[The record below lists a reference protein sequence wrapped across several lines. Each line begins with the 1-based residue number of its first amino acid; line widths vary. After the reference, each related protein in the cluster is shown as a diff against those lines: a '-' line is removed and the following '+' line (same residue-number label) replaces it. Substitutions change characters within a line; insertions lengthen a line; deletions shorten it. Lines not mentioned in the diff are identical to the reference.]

1 MTEGAWL
8 VVVTFLLII
17 TYSVIASNI
26 IFNDMKKMERQAPTK
41 TREEHD
47 KEVVDY
53 FLEYRRAVDKIM
65 AVYIVDDTNMEE
77 PVSGNREVPKPGGWN
92 ASEQSNLPP
101 YITYTEEGKDKV
113 TYRGEALYNQIL
125 GMKG

>member
-8 VVVTFLLII
+8 VTVTFFLILACSI
-17 TYSVIASNI
+17 LASNI
-26 IFNDMKKMERQAPTK
+26 ISNDMKKMERQAPTK
-41 TREEHD
+41 IREEHD

-65 AVYIVDDTNMEE
+65 AVYVVNDTNMEE